1 MKIKKTRNSQRKEK
15 YEQMSAP
22 KAQLDFHDFGPM
34 QEAEIVNKVR
44 DFISECAS
52 GQIDRLLIITGKGYH
67 SKNGQSVVKPLVERT
82 LRKCEEVDFFADA
95 RRDRGGE
102 GAIEVKLN

>member
-1 MKIKKTRNSQRKEK
+1 
-15 YEQMSAP
+15 MSAP
-22 KAQLDFHDFGPM
+22 KAELDFHDFGPM
-34 QEAEIVNKVR
+34 KEAEIVNKVR
-44 DFISECAS
+44 EFIGKCAA
-52 GQIDRLLIITGKGYH
+52 GQIDRILILTGKGSH
-67 SKNGQSVVKPLVERT
+67 SKDGRSVVKPLVERT